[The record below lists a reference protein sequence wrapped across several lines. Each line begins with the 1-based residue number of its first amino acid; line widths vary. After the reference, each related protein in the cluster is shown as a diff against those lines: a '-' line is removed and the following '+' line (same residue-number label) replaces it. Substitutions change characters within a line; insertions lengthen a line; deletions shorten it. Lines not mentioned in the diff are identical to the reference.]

1 MQHLPSSP
9 TLWNLS
15 DGQLHKT
22 HNGKYLRMGLA
33 VLFVRIDV
41 HQREWLYKWLNNK
54 WNTVQEWKSEKSCA
68 CRLVA
73 SGITRFVM
81 AVLEDSISY
90 YTPVLD

>member
-41 HQREWLYKWLNNK
+41 HQRGSGYIYKWLNNK
-54 WNTVQEWKSEKSCA
+54 RNTMQEWKSEKSCA
-68 CRLVA
+68 CEVEL
-73 SGITRFVM
+73 SGITKLSWQF
-81 AVLEDSISY
+81 
-90 YTPVLD
+90 